1 MKGRGASDIRAG
13 KFHPARRGGQSM
25 VEFAIVAPFAVLMIM
40 LLIDFSRLVYTYAA
54 ISWAAREGARM
65 ISLAPNINSDCSA
78 LLRVEQ
84 VGRGFPLMADPNSIR
99 GNNDPNTSGNPGPNP
114 TTPVAGQGYI
124 YIYPA
129 VATSPPDTNCNGP
142 TRYLDTVHHD
152 VAVEVQYGY
161 TPLVPMFRAFIPDLT
176 IKTISVVHVEY

>member
-1 MKGRGASDIRAG
+1 MKGRGASGIRTG
-13 KFHPARRGGQSM
+13 KFHPNRRGAQSM
-25 VEFAIVAPFAVLMIM
+25 VEFAIVAPIAVLMIM

-54 ISWAAREGARM
+54 ISWAAREGART

-84 VGRGFPLMADPNSIR
+84 VGRGFPLMADPNSVY
-99 GNNDPNTSGNPGPNP
+99 GNHDPNGSLTPNS
-114 TTPVAGQGYI
+114 TTPAAGQGYI

-129 VATSPPDTNCNGP
+129 VATSPPDTNCNGRQRP
-142 TRYLDTVHHD
+142 LDIQNHD

-161 TPLVPMFRAFIPDLT
+161 TPLVPVFRTFIPDIT

>member
-1 MKGRGASDIRAG
+1 MKGRGASDIRTG
-13 KFHPARRGGQSM
+13 KFHPIRRGGQSM
-25 VEFAIVAPFAVLMIM
+25 VEFAIVAPFAVLMIL

-84 VGRGFPLMADPNSIR
+84 VGRGFPLVADPASIY
-99 GNNDPNTSGNPGPNP
+99 GNQDPNTTLTPGP
-114 TTPVAGQGYI
+114 TTPLAGQGYI

-129 VATSPPDTNCNGP
+129 VATAPPDTNCNGR
-142 TRYLDTVHHD
+142 TRPLDIVHHD

-161 TPLVPMFRAFIPDLT
+161 TPLVPMFRTFIPDLT

>member
-1 MKGRGASDIRAG
+1 
-13 KFHPARRGGQSM
+13 M
-25 VEFAIVAPFAVLMIM
+25 VEFALVAPFAVLMIL

-65 ISLAPNINSDCSA
+65 ISLSPNITSDCAA
-78 LLRVEQ
+78 LGRVEQ

-99 GNNDPNTSGNPGPNP
+99 GNQDPNGSGTPGP
-114 TTPVAGQGYI
+114 TTPAAGQGYI

-129 VATSPPDTNCNGP
+129 VAAYPPDTNCNGP
-142 TRYLDTVHHD
+142 ARPMDQLHPD

-161 TPLVPMFRAFIPDLT
+161 TPIVPMFRSFIANLT
-176 IKTISVVHVEY
+176 IRTISVVHVEY

>member
-1 MKGRGASDIRAG
+1 
-13 KFHPARRGGQSM
+13 M
-25 VEFAIVAPFAVLMIM
+25 VEFAIVAPFAVLMIL

-65 ISLAPNINSDCSA
+65 VSLAPNVNSDCGA
-78 LLRVEQ
+78 LARVEQ
-84 VGRGFPLMADPNSIR
+84 VGRGFPLLADPNSVA
-99 GNNDPNTSGNPGPNP
+99 GNNDPNGTLSPGP
-114 TTPVAGQGYI
+114 TTPGAGQGYI

-129 VATSPPDTNCNGP
+129 VASYPPDTNCTGKP
-142 TRYLDTVHHD
+142 RVLDNVHPD

-161 TPLVPMFRAFIPDLT
+161 TPIVPMFRSFIPDIT

>member
-1 MKGRGASDIRAG
+1 
-13 KFHPARRGGQSM
+13 M
-25 VEFAIVAPFAVLMIM
+25 VEFAIVAPFAVLMIL

-54 ISWAAREGARM
+54 ISWAAREGSRM

-84 VGRGFPLMADPNSIR
+84 VGRGFPLVADPNSVN
-99 GNNDPNTSGNPGPNP
+99 GNNDPNTTLTPGP
-114 TTPVAGQGYI
+114 TTPAAGQGYI

-129 VATSPPDTNCNGP
+129 VATSPPDTNCTGLS
-142 TRYLDTVHHD
+142 RRQDIHHD
-152 VAVEVQYGY
+152 VSVEVQYGY
-161 TPLVPMFRAFIPDLT
+161 TPLVPMFRTFIPDIT

>member
-1 MKGRGASDIRAG
+1 MKGRGAGGFRTG
-13 KFHPARRGGQSM
+13 KFHPNRRGAQSM
-25 VEFAIVAPFAVLMIM
+25 VEFAIVAPIAVLMIM

-65 ISLAPNINSDCSA
+65 ISLGPNINSDCSA

-84 VGRGFPLMADPNSIR
+84 VGRGFPLMADPNSI
-99 GNNDPNTSGNPGPNP
+99 NTNADPNTGGTPGP
-114 TTPVAGQGYI
+114 TTPAAGQGYI

-129 VATSPPDTNCNGP
+129 VATFPPDTNCNGQP
-142 TRYLDTVHHD
+142 RRLDGVHHD
-152 VAVEVQYGY
+152 VAVEVQYGF
-161 TPLVPMFRAFIPDLT
+161 TPLVPMFRTFIPDIT

>member
-1 MKGRGASDIRAG
+1 
-13 KFHPARRGGQSM
+13 M
-25 VEFAIVAPFAVLMIM
+25 VEFAIVAPFAVLMIL

-65 ISLAPNINSDCSA
+65 ISLAPNNNSDCSA

-84 VGRGFPLMADPNSIR
+84 VGRGFPLAADPASTNI
-99 GNNDPNTSGNPGPNP
+99 NQDPNTTLTPGP
-114 TTPVAGQGYI
+114 TTPAAGQGYI

-129 VATSPPDTNCNGP
+129 VATSPPDTNCNGLG
-142 TRYLDTVHHD
+142 RRQDIHHD
-152 VAVEVQYGY
+152 VSVEVQYGY
-161 TPLVPMFRAFIPDLT
+161 TPLVPMFRAFIPDIT

>member
-1 MKGRGASDIRAG
+1 MEG
-13 KFHPARRGGQSM
+13 KPVRRSKRFRGQSM
-25 VEFAIVAPFAVLMIM
+25 VEFAIVAPIAVVMIL

-65 ISLAPNINSDCSA
+65 VSLSPNINSDCGA
-78 LLRVEQ
+78 LKRGEGG
-84 VGRGFPLMADPNSIR
+84 GRGFSLVADPNSVQ
-99 GNNDPNTSGNPGPNP
+99 GNADPNGGGGPGP
-114 TTPVAGQGYI
+114 TTPAAGQGYI

-129 VATSPPDTNCNGP
+129 VASNPPDTNCTGAARNP
-142 TRYLDTVHHD
+142 VAHD

-161 TPLVPMFRAFIPDLT
+161 TPIVPMFRTFVPDIT